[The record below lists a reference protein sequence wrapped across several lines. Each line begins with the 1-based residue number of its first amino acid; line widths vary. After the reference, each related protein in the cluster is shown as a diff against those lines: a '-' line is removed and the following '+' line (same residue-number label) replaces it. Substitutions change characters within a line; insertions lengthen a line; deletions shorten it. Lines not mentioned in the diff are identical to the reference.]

1 MYQNIEYLGK
11 GWDFPPTF
19 NDVVGEVRMITA
31 IEDIEK
37 SLRTIVSTRRGER
50 VMRPKFGCDLG
61 DKVFENL
68 NSTQLNDI
76 RKRIEEAILL
86 YEPRIDIKKLELN
99 TENVLEGKL
108 MILLIY
114 VVRATNTRRNIVFPY
129 YITEATDI

>member
-1 MYQNIEYLGK
+1 MYQNIDYLGK

-99 TENVLEGKL
+99 TDNVLEGKL
-108 MILLIY
+108 LILLIY